1 MSKEDQDTIKGCST
15 PPNDTREV
23 HDTREVMLSVS
34 RDSKNLDVSIA
45 NSIVKWVASLFTGKE
60 TSKETNKKTENGKRC
75 EEE

>member
-15 PPNDTREV
+15 PPN
-23 HDTREVMLSVS
+23 DTREVMLSVS